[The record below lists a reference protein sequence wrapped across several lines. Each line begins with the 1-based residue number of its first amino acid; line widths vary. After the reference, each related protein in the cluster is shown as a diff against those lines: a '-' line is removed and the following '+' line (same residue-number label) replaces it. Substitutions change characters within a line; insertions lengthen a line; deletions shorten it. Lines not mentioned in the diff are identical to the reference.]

1 MLQENYRN
9 NAISICVEGG
19 DGGNQRHRAHLLDGI
34 EFPALPRILSKTTA
48 VSRAEAGDRYRN
60 DVLLCRRT
68 DGGRVS
74 APSTE
79 HAGAAFEQKRV
90 GLHHFC
96 FRACER
102 ADIDELHAFL
112 GTLGATIIRAPR
124 EAIGKML
131 QQAFRFAEIRITAD
145 PPRALPLHGPCG
157 MIAATGI
164 EAASNAG

>member
-19 DGGNQRHRAHLLDGI
+19 DGGNQRHRAYLLDGI
-34 EFPALPRILSKTTA
+34 EFPALPRILSKTAA

-60 DVLLCRRT
+60 DLLLCRRT
-68 DGGRVS
+68 DGGRDQRAVDR
-74 APSTE
+74 ARRRRVR
-79 HAGAAFEQKRV
+79 QKRV

-96 FRACER
+96 FRARER

-124 EAIGKML
+124 EDQWAPG
-131 QQAFRFAEIRITAD
+131 
-145 PPRALPLHGPCG
+145 
-157 MIAATGI
+157 
-164 EAASNAG
+164 